1 MQGAQRPEEGGATA
15 VVSCRIG
22 TGNRTLVLCKNSV
35 GSYVLSIQPQE
46 ATFLVLSA
54 HFLLPTPRLLG
65 LFSALSWWAARV
77 SASSRPTENTA
88 ASFVISPHP
97 LPLPRQSL
105 WAGAQGSCPSPFP
118 LLSSGLHALMR
129 PTSGV
134 WPLCSCVLPHLPV
147 ISVCHLLLDQG
158 RKGRASAFTSSPS

>member
-1 MQGAQRPEEGGATA
+1 MGALLACVCAHVCKGPRDQRRVGATA
-15 VVSCRIG
+15 VVSCWIG

-97 LPLPRQSL
+97 LPLPRFPANPCGLGLRAAALHLSL
-105 WAGAQGSCPSPFP
+105 S
-118 LLSSGLHALMR
+118 
-129 PTSGV
+129 
-134 WPLCSCVLPHLPV
+134 
-147 ISVCHLLLDQG
+147 
-158 RKGRASAFTSSPS
+158 